1 MKKQKTNETCKV
13 RAAEKRMPPTRDARW
28 RQPTEYECSIGLSPI
43 FVDCS
48 SNIGRFLPMPRKTEK
63 QLNQRRATKREL
75 IARSADYKQTKTPDK
90 AKPEP
95 DRQRLSPVARSAEYN
110 NTNNAARL
118 MMTHDGDDEQ
128 GHPGHLLW
136 VSLHQAAEHS
146 FPAPHRRRRR
156 HHHVTMHRLA
166 AVLPPMTARWEPPPS
181 MPSVRPPARRDTPDQ
196 RMR

>member
-1 MKKQKTNETCKV
+1 MSNVCGLLLKYWTIPSD
-13 RAAEKRMPPTRDARW
+13 AAKDREAIESTSRDEAGAYS
-28 RQPTEYECSIGLSPI
+28 TECRL
-43 FVDCS
+43 
-48 SNIGRFLPMPRKTEK
+48 
-63 QLNQRRATKREL
+63 
-75 IARSADYKQTKTPDK
+75 QTKKNPDK

-118 MMTHDGDDEQ
+118 MMTHDGDEEQ

-156 HHHVTMHRLA
+156 HHHVTVHRLA

-181 MPSVRPPARRDTPDQ
+181 MPSVRPPARFVTRPTDEMSREALVYHTIIPIPASERERRGEREDFTCSF
-196 RMR
+196 

>member
-13 RAAEKRMPPTRDARW
+13 HAAEKRMPPTRDARW

-75 IARSADYKQTKTPDK
+75 IARSADYKQKKTPDK

-146 FPAPHRRRRR
+146 ERHLRRTLPAAAI
-156 HHHVTMHRLA
+156 TMHRLA
-166 AVLPPMTARWEPPPS
+166 APTDSRWEPPPS
-181 MPSVRPPARRDTPDQ
+181 MPSVRLPARRPTNG
-196 RMR
+196 